1 MKKLIRRLLFFLVLI
16 IVSFGLIFMSYVN
29 SIRYEVTES
38 DLPQDVYESEGNLL
52 TLAKI
57 KIVGLVLADEE
68 DRYSMIEEIMNLI
81 IFDSIQEN
89 MNSSYNPFGDC
100 ESDACQ
106 YIYKDSPFFIRY
118 VYAYLNDS
126 DQIVIVISGGTDKY
140 MSVDTALHLVFD
152 VDINIFDM
160 SVNFTLN
167 SYRLGNR
174 ELSIKMLDYLV
185 SKIDKGAVENNMT
198 FGELDLDEYTFTIS
212 ISDAF

>member
-152 VDINIFDM
+152 VDINIVDM
-160 SVNFTLN
+160 SVNFSLN